1 MYQSKAQVNSVM
13 VKTKIMSYASQK
25 DYAPLKGS
33 TPKGINKSAAS
44 LYLFEAPLYYFLI
57 EHQIIFLF

>member
-25 DYAPLKGS
+25 DIMHRLIGKKGL
-33 TPKGINKSAAS
+33 TNQRQVYI
-44 LYLFEAPLYYFLI
+44 FLRRPF
-57 EHQIIFLF
+57 IIF